1 MVQSGVK
8 KMSMDFGLSLTQEQK
23 LVMTQ
28 EMQLSVKI
36 LQMSSFE
43 LQEHVE
49 KELEENPVLDAKS
62 IDANNEEKNKVD
74 YKELIKYFEFDIYS
88 HHSYE
93 KNEDD
98 DVSPFNFIS
107 EKKSLKEYLKEQI
120 RDLDEKGYIK
130 AICLYIIENLDERG
144 YLAVKD
150 KDISD
155 ELKISLELTEYCIQ
169 IIQSLEPDGIGARD
183 LKECLKIQIYKKAL
197 EDDNIYTIIDK
208 YLEALAENKY
218 TFIAKELNIDVK
230 QAQEYGDIIKSL
242 YPKPSRG
249 FYTGEEVK
257 YITPDAY
264 IKKIDDE
271 YYIIMNDDILPK
283 LSINEIYKE
292 IIRNEDDKNAVDY
305 VKEKLNSALFL
316 IKSIQHRKSTI
327 YRVLENILE
336 LQRDYFD
343 YGEEYLKP
351 MTLREVAE
359 SLEMHEST
367 ISRAIRDKY
376 IYTSRGTV
384 KIKDLFTTA
393 ISSSGTGEDV
403 SVRII
408 KKAIKDLI
416 DKEDKKKPLSD
427 QVICDLL
434 NREGMNISRRTV
446 AKYREEM
453 GIKSSKGRKRF

>member
-1 MVQSGVK
+1 MN
-8 KMSMDFGLSLTQEQK
+8 MDFGLSLTQEQK
-23 LVMTQ
+23 LIMTQ

-36 LQMSSFE
+36 LQMSGFE

-49 KELEENPVLDAKS
+49 KELQENPVLDAKS

-74 YKELIKYFEFDIYS
+74 YKELIKYFEFDNYS
-88 HHSYE
+88 HHGYE
-93 KNEDD
+93 KNDEEE
-98 DVSPFNFIS
+98 VSPFNFIS
-107 EKKSLKEYLKEQI
+107 EKRSLKEYLKEQI
-120 RDLDEKGYIK
+120 RDLDEKGYVK

-144 YLAVKD
+144 YLDIKD
-150 KDISD
+150 KEISE
-155 ELKISLELTEYCIQ
+155 ELKISPELTDYCIKT
-169 IIQSLEPDGIGARD
+169 IQSLEPDGIGARD

-197 EDDNIYTIIDK
+197 DDEKIYAIIDN
-208 YLEALAENKY
+208 YLELLAENKY
-218 TFIAKELNIDVK
+218 NLISKELGINVK
-230 QAQEYGDIIKSL
+230 EAQEYGDIIKSL
-242 YPKPSRG
+242 QPKPSRG

-271 YYIIMNDDILPK
+271 YHIIMNDSILPK

-292 IIRNEDDKNAVDY
+292 IIKKEEDKEAVDY

-327 YRVLENILE
+327 YRVLEKILE
-336 LQRDYFD
+336 LQKDYFD

-351 MTLREVAE
+351 MTLREIAE
-359 SLEMHEST
+359 NLEMHEST

-393 ISSSGTGEDV
+393 ISSSANGEDV
-403 SVRII
+403 SVKII

-416 DKEDKKKPLSD
+416 DKEDKEKPLSD

-446 AKYREEM
+446 AKYREEL